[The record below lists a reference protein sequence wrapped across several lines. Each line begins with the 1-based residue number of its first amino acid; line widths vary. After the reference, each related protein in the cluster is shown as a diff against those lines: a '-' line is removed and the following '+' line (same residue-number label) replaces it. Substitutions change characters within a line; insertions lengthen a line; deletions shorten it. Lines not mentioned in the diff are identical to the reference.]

1 VPGKVF
7 QVTTLPRA
15 VIFDV
20 GKVLYDWSPRFLY
33 ERLIDDDRALDAF
46 LRDVL
51 TLDWHFQHDAGRPF
65 AETSAELIAEHPQH
79 EALILAWRDR
89 YLESIGGPIPGVHA
103 LVEAL
108 DAAGVPLFVISNFS
122 HEFWPPFRA
131 REAALFDRFRGFV
144 ISGEEKL
151 IKPDPAIYALAL
163 DRFGLAP
170 QEAFFIDD
178 NRANVEA
185 AAAMGIHA
193 HHFTEA
199 ESLRTALARYGL
211 LAN

>member
-1 VPGKVF
+1 MPA
-7 QVTTLPRA
+7 RA
-15 VIFDV
+15 AIFDV
-20 GKVLYDWSPRFLY
+20 GKVLYDWNPRFLY

-51 TLDWHFQHDAGRPF
+51 TTDWHFQHDAGRPF
-65 AETSAELIAEHPQH
+65 AETSAELIAAHPQH

-89 YLESIGGPIPGVHA
+89 YLESIGDPIPGVHA
-103 LVEAL
+103 IVEEL

-131 REAALFDRFRGFV
+131 REAALFDRFQNFV
-144 ISGEEKL
+144 ISGEERL

-170 QEAFFIDD
+170 GEAFFTDD
-178 NRANVEA
+178 NRANIDA
-185 AAAMGIHA
+185 AAAMGIRA
-193 HHFTEA
+193 HHFTDA
-199 ESLRTALARYGL
+199 AGLRAALAAAGL
-211 LAN
+211 LPG